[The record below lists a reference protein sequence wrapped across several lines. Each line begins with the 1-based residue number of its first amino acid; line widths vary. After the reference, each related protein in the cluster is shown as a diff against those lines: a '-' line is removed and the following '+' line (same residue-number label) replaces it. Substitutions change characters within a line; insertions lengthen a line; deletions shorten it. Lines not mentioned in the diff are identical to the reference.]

1 MQTVSESGEIENQY
15 DYDIFGNP
23 TLTVENYLNSIR
35 YAGEFYDAETGLYYL
50 RARYYDPYIGRFIS
64 EDSYWGE
71 DNNPLSLNLYTYAH
85 NDPLKYIDPTGHAV
99 VEGAYNAQPNKKK
112 DKDKDDRSASEL
124 RKEQERRRKEEVEK
138 KRRLEEMKRQE
149 EARKKQEEER
159 KRQEEERKKKEEE
172 VKKKEET
179 ARKLAEQV
187 AKSQAAAAKSKQHQL
202 ARFEES
208 QASKGAAA
216 KPAEPKPTVAKAEPK
231 QAAQQ
236 ASARETSK
244 ALEQEKQIM
253 KQASKQGNGGTSSTD
268 VKNAVTSAP
277 EKKAE
282 GIMNTVGSS
291 GNSGMESKTNTY
303 AAGTSPSLSSVA
315 KNFGGGMADAG
326 KDAVAGAIN
335 VAKHP
340 LQTAKAL
347 GNAAMNPI
355 ATGKAINKAVTESVT
370 ENVINGD
377 ADTRAR
383 FAGRLVAEVGLVLVG
398 PKAVDKAAKLADATL
413 DAAKATAKAA
423 SSSSDGALKMQLQ
436 LFADDAA
443 AGSGEAA
450 IRNPLPDNGVFST
463 VMKRE
468 YAEAIADKGTLAGK
482 NEFWITAADDMSGIT
497 TRQGAAE
504 RLALV
509 NKSGQL
515 RTESDAI
522 LSFKLN
528 DYSGMASP
536 FNRNNP
542 GFIPGGLTGGGA
554 REWVIPGGTNIIN
567 PTITYLK

>member
-159 KRQEEERKKKEEE
+159 KRQEEERKKREEE

-291 GNSGMESKTNTY
+291 GNSGMESKS
-303 AAGTSPSLSSVA
+303 AAYDSETQEKGNPIKKAYSGLDNLLGAAFTGGEALVKGANYFADKEVLKTKVFDPSIGKARSRLWANQQISSNA
-315 KNFGGGMADAG
+315 KIYNSA
-326 KDAVAGAIN
+326 
-335 VAKHP
+335 
-340 LQTAKAL
+340 AKAANKT
-347 GNAAMNPI
+347 GTIAGYGVPI
-355 ATGKAINKAVTESVT
+355 LTDEFENFNKGAKASEHVADIIVDVVAT
-370 ENVINGD
+370 
-377 ADTRAR
+377 
-383 FAGRLVAEVGLVLVG
+383 
-398 PKAVDKAAKLADATL
+398 KAANEAAEI
-413 DAAKATAKAA
+413 AAKATIVAVGTKEGAA
-423 SSSSDGALKMQLQ
+423 LGAQ
-436 LFADDAA
+436 
-443 AGSGEAA
+443 S
-450 IRNPLPDNGVFST
+450 RNGF
-463 VMKRE
+463 
-468 YAEAIADKGTLAGK
+468 
-482 NEFWITAADDMSGIT
+482 
-497 TRQGAAE
+497 QGA
-504 RLALV
+504 V
-509 NKSGQL
+509 V
-515 RTESDAI
+515 
-522 LSFKLN
+522 
-528 DYSGMASP
+528 
-536 FNRNNP
+536 
-542 GFIPGGLTGGGA
+542 GFIASATVAITVDGLSPKVLDNETPKS
-554 REWVIPGGTNIIN
+554 WLQDKMKDLIDVIGDRF
-567 PTITYLK
+567 K